1 MMHRILNIL
10 GVESYRVS
18 HTERWVSIL
27 GAFTGIL
34 MVFLISTFFL
44 GEGNASVIIASM
56 GASAVLLFAVPHGT
70 LPQPWPLVGG
80 HLVSAV
86 IGVTC
91 ASQISNL
98 YIAAPLAVSLAVGAM
113 HYLRC
118 IHPPGGATALAA
130 TVGGPAVI
138 ALDYQFIVTP
148 VLLNVTAILLTAIAF
163 NYFFAWRR
171 YPVFLVRRKTRLT
184 EPQKTGVTETIT
196 HEDFVYALS
205 EIDSFIDVTEDDLL
219 TIYDLVTRSR
229 EGKHLDP
236 AILEV
241 GHCYSNGQYGE
252 LWSVRQIIDSGVR
265 TGPGDRQLIYKVV
278 AGADRRRTGVIS
290 AQEFARWGK
299 YEVFRD
305 EENWRRV

>member
-18 HTERWVSIL
+18 HTERLVSLL

-34 MVFLISTFFL
+34 AIFLISTFSL
-44 GEGNASVIIASM
+44 GEDNAAIIIASM

-70 LPQPWPLVGG
+70 LSQPWPLVGG
-80 HLVSAV
+80 HLISAA

-91 ASQISNL
+91 AKYISNL
-98 YIAAPLAVSLAVGAM
+98 YIAGPLAVGLAVGAM

-130 TVGGPAVI
+130 TVGGPGVA
-138 ALDYQFIVTP
+138 ALGYQFIATP
-148 VLLNVTAILLTAIAF
+148 VLLNVTAILITAIVF

-171 YPVFLVRRKTRLT
+171 YPVYLVRSKRISESRKTDMA
-184 EPQKTGVTETIT
+184 ETIA

-219 TIYDLVTRSR
+219 TIYNLVTQSR

-236 AILEV
+236 AALEL
-241 GHCYSNGQYGE
+241 GRCYSNGQYGE
-252 LWSVRQIIDSGVR
+252 LWSVRQIVDWGEAA
-265 TGPGDRQLIYKVV
+265 GPGNRQIIYKVV
-278 AGADRRRTGVIS
+278 AGADRRTSGVVS
-290 AQEFARWGK
+290 AQEFSRWGK
-299 YEVFRD
+299 YEVYRD